1 MELLLAVDLGV
12 KTGMALYHSDGR
24 LLWYRSQNFGNSA
37 RLRKAIPG
45 ILNRDEEL
53 RYLVVEGGGPLL
65 KIWQQEAE
73 RKNIEL
79 IKTMAHEWRQE
90 IFYSREHRKG
100 VQAKHNS
107 ISYAKRVIAK
117 LSSSG
122 VTSLTDDAAE
132 AILTGLW
139 AMHKIGWIK
148 DTDQILR

>member
-1 MELLLAVDLGV
+1 MELLLSVDLGV
-12 KTGMALYHSDGR
+12 KTGMALYHSGGR
-24 LLWYRSQNFGNSA
+24 LLWFRSQNFGNSA

-45 ILNRDEEL
+45 ILNRDEDL

-79 IKTMAHEWRQE
+79 IKTMAHEWRPE
-90 IFYSREHRKG
+90 IFYSREQRKG

-107 ISYAKRVIAK
+107 LIYARRVIAK
-117 LSSSG
+117 LSTSG

-132 AILTGLW
+132 AILIGLW
-139 AMHKIGWIK
+139 AMHKIGWVK
-148 DTDQILR
+148 NTDQILH